1 MLSDSNAPLCR
12 QAASRLTTLAAE
24 AEDPELTHI
33 CVQGLLEIADR
44 YAKYKNTTVTGRRFM
59 DELDESV
66 RSLLKEKDFAAE
78 EMHSVAFQMI
88 EAIAVVIREAS
99 LRESTQQPRAAQ
111 EAVMRYF
118 EESGHWHPG
127 DGSLVSDYYY
137 NRVPIGVMHSLI
149 NVLYVKPSSY
159 PVL

>member
-1 MLSDSNAPLCR
+1 MLRDSNAPLCR
-12 QAASRLTTLAAE
+12 QVALRLETLAAE
-24 AEDPELTHI
+24 AEDSELAHI

-44 YAKYKNTTVTGRRFM
+44 YAKYKNSTVTGRRFM
-59 DELDESV
+59 EELDESV
-66 RSLLKEKDFAAE
+66 RSILKEKDLAAK
-78 EMHSVAFQMI
+78 EMHSIAFQMI

-99 LRESTQQPRAAQ
+99 LRESTQQPHAVQ

-137 NRVPIGVMHSLI
+137 NRIPIGVMHSLI
-149 NVLYVKPSSY
+149 NFLYVKPNSY